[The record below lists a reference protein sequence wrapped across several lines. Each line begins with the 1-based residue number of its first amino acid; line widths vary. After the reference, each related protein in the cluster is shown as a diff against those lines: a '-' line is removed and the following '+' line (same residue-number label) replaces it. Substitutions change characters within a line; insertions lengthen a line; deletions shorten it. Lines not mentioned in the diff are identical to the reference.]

1 MLSIQDEVL
10 PISILTGQER
20 EAARDAGV
28 EVQGGRRAKDGDRA
42 DGDEADAVLL
52 REPGRRL
59 LQEHLGHRVSLRA
72 NASMA
77 APSRAHTISRLRI
90 RLQDMKRRRDK
101 AACTR

>member
-28 EVQGGRRAKDGDRA
+28 EVQGRRRAQDGDRA

-52 REPGRRL
+52 REPARLL
-59 LQEHLGHRVSLRA
+59 LQEHLGHAVTLQLIGIIQPPCVIRQQMSKSL
-72 NASMA
+72 
-77 APSRAHTISRLRI
+77 
-90 RLQDMKRRRDK
+90 
-101 AACTR
+101 